1 MSSYW
6 EQKAQAYIP
15 QGRSKGN
22 SYGKR
27 ASSAPA
33 TPPPPLGPLIQS
45 IRVSDLND
53 ASTQYQD
60 SATIQGCEAVASYSW
75 LGTDLSKPEILIPG
89 KPPLWTPPATAPQ
102 LEQDSGK
109 FYRDR
114 NAARYPNHPFE
125 PAIATLLRTK
135 PSLVPD
141 LDIVA
146 CGSTLGNLLRFVRGQ
161 DKTFRFLVEKVG
173 NTIFFIRREN
183 SPREVIPDVKGYG
196 HTFPE
201 RYTTWEEDA
210 KGSWVNQRLIT
221 YQFGGLRFLV
231 RFEADGY
238 LSEDDLPKASPAPAA
253 AVDEDKPTTA
263 SVDELMAL
271 FDNIDFSDLASI
283 AEQFRDKPVKSGY
296 RAKKSTKADTHLSD
310 LTASSFSHP
319 PTIPESSTPLPPL
332 TIRTSGP
339 DGPSPSPIVPQAQV
353 FDLKT
358 RSIKA
363 RENKNTLEEELP
375 RLWVAQIPNFILAYH
390 TRGKF
395 FPNDIE
401 IRDVRPDVQLWEKE
415 RTKDK
420 TLAKLAAV
428 VRKLVDIMGK
438 LDEQWN
444 GGKVKGVEGK
454 GVVPLD
460 GKSEEDS
467 GEDDGE
473 DDENIS
479 DKPAT
484 CIKTP
489 TPIRIE
495 VIHRFQNLDTLEIRH
510 QGWKETNGDKNNTEG
525 DGRDGVLSC
534 TLRKEWIAAQTDTFT
549 KKEEPE

>member
-6 EQKAQAYIP
+6 EKKAQAYIS
-15 QGRSKGN
+15 QGSKGN

-27 ASSAPA
+27 ASYTPA

-60 SATIQGCEAVASYSW
+60 SATIHDCEAVASYSW
-75 LGTDLSKPEILIPG
+75 LGTDLSKPEVLIPG
-89 KPPLWTPPATAPQ
+89 KPPLWTPPSTAPQ

-146 CGSTLGNLLRFVRGQ
+146 CGSTLGNLLRFARGL

-183 SPREVIPDVKGYG
+183 SPREIIPDVRGYG

-221 YQFGGLRFLV
+221 YQFGWFRFLV

-238 LSEDDLPKASPAPAA
+238 LSEDDLPKASPTPAA
-253 AVDEDKPTTA
+253 AVVVVEDKPTPM
-263 SVDELMAL
+263 SVQELVAL
-271 FDNIDFSDLASI
+271 VEGIEVSDADFRKDYLL
-283 AEQFRDKPVKSGY
+283 FKPVKSGY
-296 RAKKSTKADTHLSD
+296 RAKKSTTTDTVTNLSD
-310 LTASSFSHP
+310 LTSSSSPSLP

-375 RLWVAQIPNFILAYH
+375 RLWVTQIPNFILAYH

-415 RTKDK
+415 RSKDK

-428 VRKLVDIMGK
+428 VRKLVDIVGE

-467 GEDDGE
+467 SEDDGE
-473 DDENIS
+473 DDENTTE
-479 DKPAT
+479 KPVT
-484 CIKTP
+484 KTP

-495 VIHRFQNLDTLEIRH
+495 VIHRFQNLDTLETRH
-510 QGWKETNGDKNNTEG
+510 QGWEEYKEG
-525 DGRDGVLSC
+525 DGRDGVLSY

-549 KKEEPE
+549 KKEEPR

>member
-6 EQKAQAYIP
+6 EKKAQAYIS
-15 QGRSKGN
+15 QGSKGN

-27 ASSAPA
+27 ASYTPA

-60 SATIQGCEAVASYSW
+60 SATIHDCEAVASYSW
-75 LGTDLSKPEILIPG
+75 LGTDLSKPEVLIPG
-89 KPPLWTPPATAPQ
+89 KPPLWTPPSTAPQ

-146 CGSTLGNLLRFVRGQ
+146 CGSTLGNLLRFARGL

-183 SPREVIPDVKGYG
+183 SPREIIPDVRGYG

-221 YQFGGLRFLV
+221 YQFGWFRFLV

-238 LSEDDLPKASPAPAA
+238 LSEDDLPKASPTPAA
-253 AVDEDKPTTA
+253 AAVVVEDKPTPM
-263 SVDELMAL
+263 SVQELVAL
-271 FDNIDFSDLASI
+271 VEGIEVSDADFRKDYLL
-283 AEQFRDKPVKSGY
+283 FKPVKSGY
-296 RAKKSTKADTHLSD
+296 RAKKSTTTDTVTNLSD
-310 LTASSFSHP
+310 LTSSSSPSLP

-375 RLWVAQIPNFILAYH
+375 RLWVTQIPNFILAYH

-415 RTKDK
+415 RSKDK

-428 VRKLVDIMGK
+428 VRKLVDIVGE

-467 GEDDGE
+467 SEDDGE
-473 DDENIS
+473 DDENTTE
-479 DKPAT
+479 KPVT
-484 CIKTP
+484 KTP

-495 VIHRFQNLDTLEIRH
+495 VIHRFQNLDTLETRH
-510 QGWKETNGDKNNTEG
+510 QGWEEYKEG
-525 DGRDGVLSC
+525 DGRDGVLSY

-549 KKEEPE
+549 KKEEPR

>member
-1 MSSYW
+1 M
-6 EQKAQAYIP
+6 
-15 QGRSKGN
+15 
-22 SYGKR
+22 
-27 ASSAPA
+27 
-33 TPPPPLGPLIQS
+33 
-45 IRVSDLND
+45 
-53 ASTQYQD
+53 
-60 SATIQGCEAVASYSW
+60 
-75 LGTDLSKPEILIPG
+75 
-89 KPPLWTPPATAPQ
+89 
-102 LEQDSGK
+102 
-109 FYRDR
+109 
-114 NAARYPNHPFE
+114 
-125 PAIATLLRTK
+125 
-135 PSLVPD
+135 
-141 LDIVA
+141 
-146 CGSTLGNLLRFVRGQ
+146 LRFARGL

-183 SPREVIPDVKGYG
+183 SPREIIPDVRGYG

-221 YQFGGLRFLV
+221 YQFGWFRFLV

-238 LSEDDLPKASPAPAA
+238 LSEDDLPKASPTPAA
-253 AVDEDKPTTA
+253 AAVVVEDKPTPM
-263 SVDELMAL
+263 SVQELVAL
-271 FDNIDFSDLASI
+271 VEGIEVSDADFRKDYLL
-283 AEQFRDKPVKSGY
+283 FKPVKSGY
-296 RAKKSTKADTHLSD
+296 RAKKSTTTDTVTNLSD
-310 LTASSFSHP
+310 LTSSSSPSLP

-375 RLWVAQIPNFILAYH
+375 RLWVTQIPNFILAYH

-415 RTKDK
+415 RSKDK

-428 VRKLVDIMGK
+428 VRKLVDIVGE

-467 GEDDGE
+467 SEDDGE
-473 DDENIS
+473 DDENTTE
-479 DKPAT
+479 KPVT
-484 CIKTP
+484 KTP

-495 VIHRFQNLDTLEIRH
+495 VIHRFQNLDTLETRH
-510 QGWKETNGDKNNTEG
+510 QGWEEYKEG
-525 DGRDGVLSC
+525 DGRDGVLSY

-549 KKEEPE
+549 KKEEPR